1 MANNTGPGS
10 VDLIRYSFSRPIALA
25 KTTLDTESL
34 RFAVIGGGISGLTAA
49 YRLTRLVPDARVEV
63 FEGSNSLGGVLS
75 THRQGNLLVEHGADS
90 FLAKQPWAVDLC
102 RELGLAEELIPTN
115 TQHRRALVLRH
126 GKLHPVP
133 EGFVMLRPQRVWPLL
148 RTPLLSWR
156 GKLRMMCER
165 WKPRPVGID
174 RGDYDVSLAQFATE
188 RLGREAF
195 ERLVEPL
202 LAGIYTADA
211 ERLSIAATMP
221 EILPLLRQHGTLWH
235 RETSQE
241 SESQGHADLLA
252 SGARY
257 GSFVTLRDGVSR
269 LIEALSAKLREENIS
284 RNRPVQSIE
293 REGSDKW
300 RLKFSDH

>member
-156 GKLRMMCER
+156 GKLRMMCDP
-165 WKPRPVGID
+165 WG
-174 RGDYDVSLAQFATE
+174 
-188 RLGREAF
+188 
-195 ERLVEPL
+195 
-202 LAGIYTADA
+202 
-211 ERLSIAATMP
+211 
-221 EILPLLRQHGTLWH
+221 
-235 RETSQE
+235 
-241 SESQGHADLLA
+241 
-252 SGARY
+252 
-257 GSFVTLRDGVSR
+257 
-269 LIEALSAKLREENIS
+269 LIE
-284 RNRPVQSIE
+284 
-293 REGSDKW
+293 GTTM
-300 RLKFSDH
+300 